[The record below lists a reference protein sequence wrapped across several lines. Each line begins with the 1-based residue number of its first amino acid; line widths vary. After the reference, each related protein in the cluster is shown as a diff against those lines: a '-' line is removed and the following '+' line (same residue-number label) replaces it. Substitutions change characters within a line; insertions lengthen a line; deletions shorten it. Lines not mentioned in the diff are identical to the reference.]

1 MTKIIK
7 NLLTLKVLSVRDV
20 TMKYVNWFLDKDVVR
35 FTDNQLKNLL

>member
-1 MTKIIK
+1 MSKIIK